1 MGITSPYS
9 PRLYVITFMQSEYK
23 NFLLNVVYQVL
34 TFIFPLFTIPYIS
47 RILGVDNVGIYSYT
61 YSIVN
66 MFILLGMLG
75 LNNYGNREIAKV
87 RDDKLDL
94 SKRFCSIYGLQLVV
108 NIFSIICYIIYLSF
122 FCTGYKTI
130 ANLQI
135 IYLISILFDVN
146 WFYFGMEKFKMTI
159 TRNLIIK
166 VVSII
171 LIFTLIKEKS
181 DLWIYTIIIAL
192 STLLS
197 QLYLFINLPNFVDL
211 KISYF
216 NGTSKHI
223 KSVLL
228 LFIPVLAYS
237 IYRVMD
243 KIMIGSLSSMFEL
256 GNYENAEK
264 LINIPIA
271 IITAL
276 GTVMLPRMAYLFAN
290 KQADVKQVIFNSMNL
305 ILLLSTIMS
314 FGLFLI
320 SNEISLLMFGTEFT
334 KSGIIIRSIAVTI
347 IISAWANVV
356 RTQLIIP
363 RGYDSIY
370 VKSTIGGALVNI
382 LFNIIL
388 IPLYGALGACVGTVL
403 AELYV
408 MLYQS
413 FICRKELELRKYF
426 NLLLKYSFHSSVIVL
441 IAFLASY
448 SIDSHLFSLVAKIGV
463 SIILFAIIERKYIWC
478 TFLGRK

>member
-1 MGITSPYS
+1 
-9 PRLYVITFMQSEYK
+9 MQSEYK

-87 RDDKLDL
+87 RDNKLEL
-94 SKRFCSIYGLQLVV
+94 SKCFCSIYGLQLVV
-108 NIFSIICYIIYLSF
+108 NISAIICYIVYLSL
-122 FCTGYKTI
+122 FCTEYKAI
-130 ANLQI
+130 AILQM

-166 VVSII
+166 VLSII
-171 LIFTLIKEKS
+171 FIFTLIKGKN

-197 QLYLFINLPNFVDL
+197 QLYLFINLPKFVDF
-211 KISYF
+211 KIPF
-216 NGTSKHI
+216 FKGISKHL
-223 KSVLL
+223 KSVVL

-290 KQADVKQVIFNSMNL
+290 QQANVKQVIFNSMNL

-320 SNEISLLMFGTEFT
+320 SEEISLLMFGDAFT
-334 KSGIIIRSIAVTI
+334 KSGLIIRCIAVTI
-347 IISAWANVV
+347 IISAWANVI

-363 RGYDSIY
+363 RGYDTIY
-370 VKSTIGGALVNI
+370 VKSTIGGALVNV
-382 LFNIIL
+382 LFNVIL

-408 MLYQS
+408 MIYQS
-413 FICRKELELRKYF
+413 IICRNELELKKYF
-426 NLLLKYSFHSSVIVL
+426 NLLLKYSLHSALIVTV
-441 IAFLASY
+441 AFVAAYKLENLFICLA
-448 SIDSHLFSLVAKIGV
+448 VKIGISV
-463 SIILFAIIERKYIWC
+463 LLFVIIERKYIWG

>member
-1 MGITSPYS
+1 MVIIIVYYHGL
-9 PRLYVITFMQSEYK
+9 LYFMQSEYK

-87 RDDKLDL
+87 RDNKLEL
-94 SKRFCSIYGLQLVV
+94 SKCFCSIYGLQLGV
-108 NIFSIICYIIYLSF
+108 NISAIICYIVYLSL
-122 FCTGYKTI
+122 FCTEYKAI
-130 ANLQI
+130 AILQM

-166 VVSII
+166 VLSII
-171 LIFTLIKEKS
+171 FIFTLIKGKN

-197 QLYLFINLPNFVDL
+197 QLYLFINLPKFVNI

-216 NGTSKHI
+216 KGISKHLR
-223 KSVLL
+223 SVVL

-290 KQADVKQVIFNSMNL
+290 QQANVKQVIFNSMNL

-320 SNEISLLMFGTEFT
+320 SDEISLLMFGEEFT
-334 KSGIIIRSIAVTI
+334 KCSSVIKGIAVTI
-347 IISAWANVV
+347 VISAWSNVI

-363 RGYDSIY
+363 KGYDVVY
-370 VKSTIGGALVNI
+370 VKSTIGGALVNV

-388 IPLYGALGACVGTVL
+388 IPRFGAIGACVGTVL
-403 AELYV
+403 AEFYV

-413 FICRKELELRKYF
+413 IICRTELELKKYMV
-426 NLLLKYSFHSSVIVL
+426 LLLKYSLHSVFI
-441 IAFLASY
+441 I
-448 SIDSHLFSLVAKIGV
+448 LVAYLAAYKFDNHLISLFVKFTV
-463 SIILFAIIERKYIWC
+463 SILLFVIIERKFLWYS
-478 TFLGRK
+478 FLGRK